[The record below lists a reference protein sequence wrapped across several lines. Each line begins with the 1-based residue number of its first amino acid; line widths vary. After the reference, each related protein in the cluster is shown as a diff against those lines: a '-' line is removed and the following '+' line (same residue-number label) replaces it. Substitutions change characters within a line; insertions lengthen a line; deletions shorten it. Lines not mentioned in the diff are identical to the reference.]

1 MRLLPSQVL
10 LLAVFVLFGVYALR
24 VRSIRSDRIILVTL
38 MVAGVVLVLDPGL
51 STWVANRIGIGRG
64 TDLIMYVFILFSLFR
79 FVGISA
85 ETKRTQ
91 RQVTLLTRELAI
103 LTARSGGESYT
114 AAPPTTEQQ
123 IP

>member
-1 MRLLPSQVL
+1 MRLLPSQVI

-24 VRSIRSDRIILVTL
+24 VRSIRSDRIILLAL
-38 MVAGVVLVLDPGL
+38 MLAGVVLVLDPGL

-64 TDLIMYVFILFSLFR
+64 TDLIMYLFILFSLFR

-91 RQVTLLTRELAI
+91 RQLTLLVRELAI
-103 LTARSGGESYT
+103 MTALSGGETPVDRSPS
-114 AAPPTTEQQ
+114 AEHHPS
-123 IP
+123 

>member
-1 MRLLPSQVL
+1 MRLLPSQIL

-38 MVAGVVLVLDPGL
+38 MLAGVVLVLDPGL

-64 TDLIMYVFILFSLFR
+64 TDLIMYLFVVFSLFR

-91 RQVTLLTRELAI
+91 RPVTLLTRELAI
-103 LTARSGGESYT
+103 LTARSGVASGLDGPP
-114 AAPPTTEQQ
+114 APDRGAS
-123 IP
+123 